1 MDVAAQPPW
10 SSLRDLLLGLTR
22 GGFDGRMFVWLV
34 DYLVDLVGTNNSLGI
49 WHTHIILM
57 YHDLSLFI
65 YPDVSWFINIYH
77 CMDVGW
83 CWELETAPGMGN
95 QWSGYVVW
103 HTPVSKNRGHQGCQ
117 QANLT
122 LPPWHRFVPKPNF
135 AKIQRFEASLSIVV
149 LGIAF
154 VSQKISPERIRT
166 VVLSSCSSN
175 EVTDENSPG
184 IWGYLIW
191 IPGAKS
197 AIWCR
202 DRGFAL
208 RFSCCLHKL
217 WEICLPWST
226 RCERDFEPWL
236 NGWFVFHVLASAFYD
251 LHEENCIQSPCHVIW
266 A

>member
-1 MDVAAQPPW
+1 MIYQ
-10 SSLRDLLLGLTR
+10 
-22 GGFDGRMFVWLV
+22 
-34 DYLVDLVGTNNSLGI
+34 Y
-49 WHTHIILM
+49 
-57 YHDLSLFI
+57 LSLHGCWMMLRTGNCTWYGKPMIWLFGMT
-65 YPDVSWFINIYH
+65 YPGIKK
-77 CMDVGW
+77 
-83 CWELETAPGMGN
+83 PG
-95 QWSGYVVW
+95 
-103 HTPVSKNRGHQGCQ
+103 
-117 QANLT
+117 
-122 LPPWHRFVPKPNF
+122 
-135 AKIQRFEASLSIVV
+135 
-149 LGIAF
+149 
-154 VSQKISPERIRT
+154 ISPERIRT